1 MIGLIHGE
9 DRHLGLDDHLDP
21 TGIVTI
27 EMKVDDDIRDL
38 IHATEVDL
46 DLGTDIDRVIDH
58 RIPGLLI
65 KPFDNYWL
73 ICNDIFL

>member
-9 DRHLGLDDHLDP
+9 DHHLGLDDRQDP
-21 TGIVTI
+21 TGIVII

-46 DLGTDIDRVIDH
+46 VQDLETDIIDHVIDH
-58 RIPGLLI
+58 RILGLLI
-65 KPFDNYWL
+65 KSIVL
-73 ICNDIFL
+73 RFL